1 MPRCGQFLVRFVKA
15 IEPEVSLVSRPS
27 PPPVLDR
34 LQFLHTASDQKLE
47 AGMPENETIK
57 RGINMF
63 FQTLLDD
70 SVHIGFLMYTVSSNM
85 CPG

>member
-1 MPRCGQFLVRFVKA
+1 MKA
-15 IEPEVSLVSRPS
+15 IELEVSLVSRPS

-34 LQFLHTASDQKLE
+34 LHFLHTASDQELE
-47 AGMPENETIK
+47 AGMPGNETII
-57 RGINMF
+57 RGVNMF

-70 SVHIGFLMYTVSSNM
+70 SVQIGFLMSTVSPSM